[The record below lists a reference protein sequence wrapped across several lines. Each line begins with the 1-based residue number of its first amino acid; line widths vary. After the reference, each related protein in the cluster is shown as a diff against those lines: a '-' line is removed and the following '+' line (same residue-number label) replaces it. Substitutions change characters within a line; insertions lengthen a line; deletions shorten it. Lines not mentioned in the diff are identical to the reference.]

1 MLRPWKL
8 KVDIRRD
15 AGTAIYLQIA
25 QRVIEEIQRGR
36 LVPGTALP
44 GTRELA
50 EDLGINRKTVVLA
63 YDELVAQGWLSAEG
77 KRGTFVSPAIPA
89 IEEVLPTTPATT
101 RNDAPRYHLYGTR
114 MPIDRPQSRDML
126 DFGDGVP
133 DTRLIPY
140 EIISRAFRHAL
151 IVSARAN
158 RLGYGDPRGTP
169 ALREAIVSMVNME
182 RGLNAGL
189 QNVCTVRGSQMGIFL
204 ATRLLARPGDAVVM
218 EALSYPPAR
227 EAFRACG
234 AEVLSVG
241 QDAQGMRVDELEEIC
256 RRRRIRAIYVTP
268 HHQFPTTVMMSADR
282 RLKLLMLA
290 EQYDFAIIEDDYDH
304 EFHFSHHP
312 VMPLASLDRWG
323 RVIYVGSL
331 SKVLAPGLRVGY
343 LIAPARV
350 IDCCASEI
358 MLVDRQGNAV
368 TELAAAEL
376 LASGEVRRHVRRT
389 LKTYSER
396 RSVAGELVTKELG
409 HAVDFDLPE
418 GGLALW
424 LRLDERYDIERLVD
438 DAASLNVR
446 ILPGAEFSDSGRAI
460 PAIRLGYGSLDQEE
474 LALGIQRLRRA
485 LGMQAP
491 RSLDAQATYARRG
504 QLRL

>member
-25 QRVIEEIQRGR
+25 QRVIDEIKRGR

-77 KRGTFVSPAIPA
+77 KRGTFVSSAIPA
-89 IEEVLPTTPATT
+89 LDEVFPASAPPVA
-101 RNDAPRYHLYGTR
+101 RNEVPRYALYGAE
-114 MPIDRPQSRDML
+114 MPADVPQTRDML

-182 RGLNAGL
+182 RGLNASL
-189 QNVCTVRGSQMGIFL
+189 QNVCTVRGSQMGVFL
-204 ATRLLARPGDAVVM
+204 AARLLARQGDVVVM
-218 EALSYPPAR
+218 EELSYPPAR

-241 QDAQGMRVDELEEIC
+241 QDAQGLRMDELEAIC
-256 RRRRIRAIYVTP
+256 RRRRIRAVYVTP
-268 HHQFPTTVMMSADR
+268 HHQFPTTAMMSADR

-290 EQYDFAIIEDDYDH
+290 EQYDFAIVEDDYDH

-350 IDCCASEI
+350 IDRCASEI
-358 MLVDRQGNAV
+358 MLIDRQGNAV

-376 LASGEVRRHVRRT
+376 LNSGEVRRHVRRT
-389 LKTYSER
+389 LKTYNER
-396 RSVAGELVTKELG
+396 RAVAGDLVAKELG
-409 HAVDFDLPE
+409 RAMRFDLPD

-424 LRLDERYDIERLVD
+424 LRLDERYDIDRLVR

-446 ILPGAEFSDSGRAI
+446 ILSGAEFSDSARSI
-460 PAIRLGYGSLDQEE
+460 PAIRLGYGSLDQGE
-474 LALGIQRLRRA
+474 LAIGIQRLSRA
-485 LGMQAP
+485 LRMQV
-491 RSLDAQATYARRG
+491 SS
-504 QLRL
+504 

>member
-25 QRVIEEIQRGR
+25 QRVIDEIKRGR

-77 KRGTFVSPAIPA
+77 KRGTFVSSAIPA
-89 IEEVLPTTPATT
+89 LDEVFPASAPPVA
-101 RNDAPRYHLYGTR
+101 RNEVPRYALYGAE
-114 MPIDRPQSRDML
+114 MPADVPQTRDML

-182 RGLNAGL
+182 RGLNASL
-189 QNVCTVRGSQMGIFL
+189 QNVCTVRGSQMGVFL
-204 ATRLLARPGDAVVM
+204 AARLLARQGDVVVM
-218 EALSYPPAR
+218 EELSYPPAR

-241 QDAQGMRVDELEEIC
+241 QDAQGLRMDELEAIC
-256 RRRRIRAIYVTP
+256 RRRRIRAVYVTP
-268 HHQFPTTVMMSADR
+268 HHQFPTTAMMSADR

-290 EQYDFAIIEDDYDH
+290 EQYDFAIVEDDYDH

-350 IDCCASEI
+350 IDRCASEI
-358 MLVDRQGNAV
+358 MLIDRQGNAV

-376 LASGEVRRHVRRT
+376 LNSGEVRRHVRRT
-389 LKTYSER
+389 LKTYNER
-396 RSVAGELVTKELG
+396 RAVAGELVAKELG
-409 HAVDFDLPE
+409 WAMRFDLPD

-424 LRLDERYDIERLVD
+424 LRLDERYDIDRLVR

-446 ILPGAEFSDSGRAI
+446 ILSGVEFSDSARSI
-460 PAIRLGYGSLDQEE
+460 PAIRLGYGSLDQGE
-474 LALGIQRLRRA
+474 LAIGIQRFSRA
-485 LGMQAP
+485 LRMQV
-491 RSLDAQATYARRG
+491 SS
-504 QLRL
+504 

>member
-25 QRVIEEIQRGR
+25 QRVIDEIKRGR

-77 KRGTFVSPAIPA
+77 KRGTFVSSAIPVLD
-89 IEEVLPTTPATT
+89 EVFPASAPPVA
-101 RNDAPRYHLYGTR
+101 RNEVPRYALYGAE
-114 MPIDRPQSRDML
+114 MPADVPQARDML

-182 RGLNAGL
+182 RGLNASL

-204 ATRLLARPGDAVVM
+204 AARLLARQGDAVVM
-218 EALSYPPAR
+218 EELSYPPAR

-241 QDAQGMRVDELEEIC
+241 QDAQGLRVDELEAIC
-256 RRRRIRAIYVTP
+256 RRRRIRAVYVTP
-268 HHQFPTTVMMSADR
+268 HHQFPTTAMMSADR

-290 EQYDFAIIEDDYDH
+290 EQYDFAIVEDDYDH

-350 IDCCASEI
+350 IDRCASEI
-358 MLVDRQGNAV
+358 MLIDRQGNAV

-376 LASGEVRRHVRRT
+376 LNSGEVRRHVRRT
-389 LKTYSER
+389 LKTYNER
-396 RSVAGELVTKELG
+396 RAVAGDLVAKELG
-409 HAVDFDLPE
+409 WAMRFDLPD

-424 LRLDERYDIERLVD
+424 LRLDERYDIDRLVR

-446 ILPGAEFSDSGRAI
+446 ILSGAEFSDSARSI
-460 PAIRLGYGSLDQEE
+460 PAIRLGYGSLDQGE
-474 LALGIQRLRRA
+474 LAIGIQRLSRA
-485 LGMQAP
+485 LRMQV
-491 RSLDAQATYARRG
+491 SS
-504 QLRL
+504 

>member
-8 KVDIRRD
+8 KIDIQRN
-15 AGTAIYLQIA
+15 AGMAIYLQIA
-25 QRVIEEIQRGR
+25 QCIIEEIQRGR
-36 LVPGTALP
+36 LLSGTALP

-50 EDLGINRKTVVLA
+50 ENLGINRKTVMLA

-77 KRGTFVSPAIPA
+77 KRGTFVSSAIPA
-89 IEEVLPTTPATT
+89 LNNKAFPASDSLAA
-101 RNDAPRYHLYGTR
+101 RSHAPRYTFYGGA
-114 MPIDRPQSRDML
+114 MPASMLQARDML

-158 RLGYGDPRGTP
+158 RLGYDDPRGTL

-189 QNVCTVRGSQMGIFL
+189 QNVCSVRGSQMGIFL
-204 ATRLLARPGDAVVM
+204 AARLLVRQGDVVVM
-218 EALSYPPAR
+218 EELSYPPAR

-241 QDAQGMRVDELEEIC
+241 QDAQGLQVDELEGIC
-256 RRRRIRAIYVTP
+256 RRQRIRAVYVTP
-268 HHQFPTTVMMSADR
+268 HHQFPTTVVMSADR

-290 EQYDFAIIEDDYDH
+290 EQYNFAIIEDDYDH

-343 LIAPARV
+343 LIAPEKI

-358 MLVDRQGNAV
+358 MLIDRQGNAV
-368 TELAAAEL
+368 VELAAAEL
-376 LASGEVRRHVRRT
+376 LNSGEVRRHVRRT

-396 RSVAGELVTKELG
+396 RAVASALVTKELG
-409 HAVDFDLPE
+409 QAVRFDLPD

-424 LRLDERYDIERLVD
+424 LRLDERYNIDRLVR
-438 DAASLNVR
+438 DAASLGVR
-446 ILPGAEFSDSGRAI
+446 ILSSAEFSDAARPT
-460 PAIRLGYGSLDQEE
+460 PAIRLGYGNLNQDE
-474 LALGIQRLRRA
+474 LAVGIQRLSRA
-485 LGMQAP
+485 LQMQRP
-491 RSLDAQATYARRG
+491 S
-504 QLRL
+504 

>member
-15 AGTAIYLQIA
+15 AGVAIYLQIA
-25 QRVIEEIQRGR
+25 QRVIDEIQRGR
-36 LVPGTALP
+36 LVPGMALP

-77 KRGTFVSPAIPA
+77 KRGTFVSSAIPA
-89 IEEVLPTTPATT
+89 LDEVFSASTPPAAKGD
-101 RNDAPRYHLYGTR
+101 RAPRYMLYGVE
-114 MPIDRPQSRDML
+114 MPADVPQARDML

-140 EIISRAFRHAL
+140 EIISRAFRRAL

-204 ATRLLARPGDAVVM
+204 AARLLARQGDAVVM
-218 EALSYPPAR
+218 EELSYPPAR

-234 AEVLSVG
+234 AQVLSVG
-241 QDAQGMRVDELEEIC
+241 QDAQGLRVDELEDIC

-358 MLVDRQGNAV
+358 MLIDRQGNAV

-376 LASGEVRRHVRRT
+376 LDSGEVRRHVRRT

-396 RSVAGELVTKELG
+396 RGVAGDLVTKELG
-409 HAVDFDLPE
+409 RAVTFDPPD

-424 LRLDERYDIERLVD
+424 LRLDERYDIDRLVH

-446 ILPGAEFSDSGRAI
+446 ILSGAEFSDPGRSI
-460 PAIRLGYGSLDQEE
+460 PAIRLGYGSLDQNE
-474 LALGIQRLRRA
+474 LATGIRRLSRA
-485 LGMQAP
+485 LQMQ
-491 RSLDAQATYARRG
+491 SL
-504 QLRL
+504 

>member
-77 KRGTFVSPAIPA
+77 KRGTFVSSAIPA
-89 IEEVLPTTPATT
+89 LDEVFPVSAPPAA
-101 RNDAPRYHLYGTR
+101 RSEAPRYTLYGAE
-114 MPIDRPQSRDML
+114 MPADVPQARDML

-182 RGLNAGL
+182 RGLNASL

-204 ATRLLARPGDAVVM
+204 AARLLARQGDAVVM
-218 EALSYPPAR
+218 EELSYPPAR

-234 AEVLSVG
+234 AQVLSVG
-241 QDAQGMRVDELEEIC
+241 QDAQGLRVDELEDIC
-256 RRRRIRAIYVTP
+256 RRQRIRAIYVTP

-312 VMPLASLDRWG
+312 VMPLASLDHWG

-358 MLVDRQGNAV
+358 MLIDRQGNAV

-376 LASGEVRRHVRRT
+376 LSSGEVRRHVRRT

-396 RSVAGELVTKELG
+396 RVVAGELVAKELG
-409 HAVDFDLPE
+409 RAVTFDPPD

-424 LRLDERYDIERLVD
+424 LRLDERYDIDRLVR

-446 ILPGAEFSDSGRAI
+446 ILSGAEFSDPGRSI
-460 PAIRLGYGSLDQEE
+460 PAIRLGYGSLDQGE
-474 LALGIQRLRRA
+474 LTTGIRRLSRA
-485 LGMQAP
+485 LQMQSP
-491 RSLDAQATYARRG
+491 
-504 QLRL
+504 

>member
-77 KRGTFVSPAIPA
+77 KRGTFVSSAIPA
-89 IEEVLPTTPATT
+89 LDEVFPASAPPTA
-101 RNDAPRYHLYGTR
+101 RNETPRYTLYGDE
-114 MPIDRPQSRDML
+114 MPADVPQARDML

-169 ALREAIVSMVNME
+169 ALREAIGSMVNME
-182 RGLNAGL
+182 RGLNASL

-204 ATRLLARPGDAVVM
+204 AARLLARQGDAVVM
-218 EALSYPPAR
+218 EELSYPPAR

-234 AEVLSVG
+234 AQVLSVG
-241 QDAQGMRVDELEEIC
+241 QDAQGLRVGELEDIC
-256 RRRRIRAIYVTP
+256 RRQRIRAIYVTP

-358 MLVDRQGNAV
+358 MLIDRQGNAV

-376 LASGEVRRHVRRT
+376 LSSGEVRRHVRRT

-396 RSVAGELVTKELG
+396 RVVAGELVSKELG
-409 HAVDFDLPE
+409 RAVAFDPPD

-424 LRLDERYDIERLVD
+424 LRLDERYDIDRLVR
-438 DAASLNVR
+438 DAASLKVR
-446 ILPGAEFSDSGRAI
+446 ILPGAEFSDTGSSI
-460 PAIRLGYGSLDQEE
+460 SAIRLGYGSLDQDE
-474 LALGIQRLRRA
+474 LATGIRRLSRA
-485 LGMQAP
+485 LQMQSP
-491 RSLDAQATYARRG
+491 
-504 QLRL
+504 